1 MNINMKKFISLILIL
16 LIFTI
21 PTFAEHESSADS
33 LNKLGLFN
41 GTDNGYDLDSTFT
54 RAQGA
59 TMLVRLLGQTSF
71 VLNSASDT
79 KTIFEDVSES
89 HWANPYISY
98 CYANGIVNGTSDT
111 TFTPEREM
119 TCEEYLTIILR
130 AIGYSNVNPDNACI
144 AAAEYGLL
152 TSKTLNDIAEKET
165 FIRDDMVYISYNALT
180 IKGSDGKTI
189 AENLL
194 SNGIITEGQY
204 KEAVSSAV
212 QTIDDILNE
221 F

>member
-1 MNINMKKFISLILIL
+1 MKKFISLSLAIIL

-21 PTFAEHESSADS
+21 PIFAEHESSADS

-59 TMLVRLLGQTSF
+59 TMLVRLLGRENEIDQWNAGTVF
-71 VLNSASDT
+71 SDV
-79 KTIFEDVSES
+79 EADN
-89 HWANPYISY
+89 WANPYISY
-98 CYANGIVNGTSDT
+98 CYANGIVNGTSET

-180 IKGSDGKTI
+180 IKGADGKTI

-194 SNGIITEGQY
+194 SKVIITEGQY
-204 KEAVSSAV
+204 KEDVSSAV
-212 QTIDDILNE
+212 QTIDDILSE